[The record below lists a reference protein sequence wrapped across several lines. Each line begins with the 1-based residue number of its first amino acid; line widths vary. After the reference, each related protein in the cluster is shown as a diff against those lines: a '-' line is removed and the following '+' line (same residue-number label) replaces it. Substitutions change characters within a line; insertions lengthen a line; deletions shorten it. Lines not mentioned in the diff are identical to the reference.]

1 MSDTDERIEKIR
13 TLLSEVEG
21 ELRTPDDRAFVR
33 NFDALDIPELV
44 SEVVRFLQPL
54 LTPYEAAVYWHM
66 FELAVLRSGD
76 QYCRVS
82 TRGLMN
88 GVVRSASGQGDAL
101 SIQTTR
107 GALQGLEER
116 GAIQRVGEPTRD
128 GTPYRVLLPEEIPA
142 CRELMKPASP
152 APATSVDVARDLD
165 YYNLRENRLKV
176 FERDGYLCKYC
187 SKQLTRFTATLDHV
201 QPVSE
206 GGDNSIENL
215 VTACLHCN
223 SRRGSRPVMDII
235 NEAEKRDYHSLL
247 GDSYGHCIREL

>member
-1 MSDTDERIEKIR
+1 MTMSDTDERIEKIR

-21 ELRTPDDRAFVR
+21 DLRSPDSQAFVQ
-33 NFDALDIPELV
+33 NFDALEIPALV

-88 GVVRSASGQGDAL
+88 GVVRSASGQGDTL

-107 GALQGLEER
+107 GALQGLEEK
-116 GAIQRVGEPTRD
+116 GAIQRVGEPSRD
-128 GTPYRVLLPEEIPA
+128 GTPFRILLPEEIPA
-142 CRELMKPASP
+142 CRELMEPTAP
-152 APATSVDVARDLD
+152 APSKSIDTVRDLD
-165 YYNLRENRLKV
+165 YYNIRENRLKV
-176 FERDGYLCKYC
+176 FERDSYLCKYC
-187 SKQLTRFTATLDHV
+187 DKQLTRFTATLDHV
-201 QPVSE
+201 QPVSK
-206 GGDNSIENL
+206 GGDNSIANL

-223 SRRGSRPVMDII
+223 SRRGNRPVMDII
-235 NEAEKRDYHSLL
+235 TGTNRRNA
-247 GDSYGHCIREL
+247 

>member
-1 MSDTDERIEKIR
+1 MATTMSDTDERIEKIR
-13 TLLSEVEG
+13 TLLGELER

-33 NFDALDIPELV
+33 NFDAFEIPELV
-44 SEVVRFLQPL
+44 SEVIRFLQPL
-54 LTPYEAAVYWHM
+54 LNPYEAAVYWHM

-76 QYCRVS
+76 QYCHVS

-88 GVVRSASGQGDAL
+88 GVVRSASGQGDTL

-116 GAIQRVGEPTRD
+116 GAVQRVGEPTRK
-128 GTPYRVLLPEEIPA
+128 GTPYRVLLPEEVPA
-142 CRELMKPASP
+142 CRELMKPISP
-152 APATSVDVARDLD
+152 AAIAPVDVVRDLD
-165 YYNLRENRLKV
+165 YYNVRENRLKV

-187 SKQLTRFTATLDHV
+187 DKQLTRFTATLDHI

-206 GGDNSIENL
+206 GGDNSLTNL

-223 SRRGSRPVMDII
+223 SRRGNRPVMDII
-235 NEAEKRDYHSLL
+235 NEVEKRDS
-247 GDSYGHCIREL
+247 

>member
-1 MSDTDERIEKIR
+1 M
-13 TLLSEVEG
+13 
-21 ELRTPDDRAFVR
+21 R
-33 NFDALDIPELV
+33 NFDALEIPEIV

-128 GTPYRVLLPEEIPA
+128 GTPYRVLLPGEIPA
-142 CRELMKPASP
+142 CCELIKPASP
-152 APATSVDVARDLD
+152 APATPVDVARDLD
-165 YYNLRENRLKV
+165 YYNVRENRLKV

-187 SKQLTRFTATLDHV
+187 GKQLTRFTATLDHV
-201 QPVSE
+201 QPVSK
-206 GGDNSIENL
+206 GGDNSIANL
-215 VTACLHCN
+215 VTACLHWKQFDV
-223 SRRGSRPVMDII
+223 RHLII
-235 NEAEKRDYHSLL
+235 
-247 GDSYGHCIREL
+247 

>member
-1 MSDTDERIEKIR
+1 MTETDERIDKIR
-13 TLLSEVEG
+13 ALLAVVEG
-21 ELRTPDDRAFVR
+21 ELRTPDDRAFVK
-33 NFDALDIPELV
+33 NSDALEVPEIV

-76 QYCRVS
+76 QHCRVS
-82 TRGLMN
+82 TRGLKS
-88 GVVRSASGQGDAL
+88 GVVRSASGQGDSL
-101 SIQTTR
+101 SLQTTR
-107 GALQGLEER
+107 TALKGLEER

-142 CRELMKPASP
+142 CRELMKG
-152 APATSVDVARDLD
+152 APPTAAPSVDVARDLD
-165 YYNLRENRLKV
+165 YYNVSENRLKV
-176 FERDGYLCKYC
+176 FDRDGYICKYC
-187 SKQLTRFTATLDHV
+187 RKQLTRGTTTLDHV

-223 SRRGSRPVMDII
+223 SKRGSRPVMDII
-235 NEAEKRDYHSLL
+235 NQAEKSDV
-247 GDSYGHCIREL
+247 